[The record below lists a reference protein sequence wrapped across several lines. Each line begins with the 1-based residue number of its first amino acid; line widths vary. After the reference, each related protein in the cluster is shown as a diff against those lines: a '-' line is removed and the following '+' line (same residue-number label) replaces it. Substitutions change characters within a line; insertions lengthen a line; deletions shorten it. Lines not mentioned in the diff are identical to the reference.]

1 LERVG
6 RWAEPDDATD
16 LYEECW
22 GAGFFVGVYPLKG
35 RVGVFVGGLRPATV
49 AGAGAFVDRLRRQL
63 RESGPRVDR
72 ALTAI
77 ATARDVHSW
86 SLTDVRAATWSAGR
100 IGPVG
105 DAAAGF
111 LPTAGVGAA
120 MAMES
125 AAVLGRSLSEA
136 TAGSVAE
143 TLRRYE
149 SRQRPRVQAA
159 QQNSRVLA
167 RLMFRRP
174 RPVAVARDAAAR
186 FVTLDRALAP
196 IRRLL
201 ADRPDI

>member
-1 LERVG
+1 
-6 RWAEPDDATD
+6 
-16 LYEECW
+16 
-22 GAGFFVGVYPLKG
+22 
-35 RVGVFVGGLRPATV
+35 
-49 AGAGAFVDRLRRQL
+49 
-63 RESGPRVDR
+63 VDR
-72 ALTAI
+72 APTAI
-77 ATARDVHSW
+77 ATGRDVHSW
-86 SLTDVRAATWSAGR
+86 SLTDVRASTWSVGR
-100 IGPVG
+100 VGLVG

-167 RLMFRRP
+167 RLMFRRS

-186 FVTLDRALAP
+186 FVSLDRALAP